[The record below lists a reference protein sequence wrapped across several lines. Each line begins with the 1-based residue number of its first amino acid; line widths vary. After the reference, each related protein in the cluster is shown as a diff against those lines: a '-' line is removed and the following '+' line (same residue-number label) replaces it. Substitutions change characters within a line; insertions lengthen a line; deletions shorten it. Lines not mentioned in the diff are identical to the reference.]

1 MTSNNKNDGIVKEQ
15 EKESSISELESEKV
29 KGKHKS
35 KVNQT
40 NFSNMDKNEATD
52 NEITKNQITNNET
65 TDNKTTKNQI
75 NNNKTTDNKTT
86 KNQITDNKTGIH
98 KTEEDK
104 SNINI
109 TTEKNEKVVFKGE
122 YNMESTKIYYG
133 DSLEVTP
140 VGVMDYNDFS
150 KQTKREQEIPGF
162 DSKYRDFVDYIMKIT
177 HNIWEEKGIGVI
189 YDTYHN
195 NVTMH
200 CGSSNL
206 VGIKDVISNTLQTLH
221 AFPDRRLIGQNVIWS
236 NFGAD
241 GFLSSHR
248 VLSTATNLGD
258 SNFGPATGRKINFR
272 TVIDCATT
280 NNRIHEEWLVRDNL
294 WIVTQLGLDPQE
306 VAKGMAKA
314 SASKV
319 LSLQST
325 YGICESMDGQ
335 FMPAKYQAKDES
347 VGEMM
352 LEMTSR
358 IYNYKYIN
366 EVKKYYH
373 DNAVVH
379 FICDKD
385 LNGYDEIQGM
395 IVSLLASIPNGSY
408 EVERVTCNQREK
420 NEGYDVSVRWRLRG
434 INEGIG
440 FFGQPSGKPVEVMGI
455 NHYHVLQGKV
465 KEEWITFDG
474 MDVLKQ
480 MYMGVEE

>member
-1 MTSNNKNDGIVKEQ
+1 MESEATMMELEQ
-15 EKESSISELESEKV
+15 ELKLKEEQEQVI
-29 KGKHKS
+29 
-35 KVNQT
+35 
-40 NFSNMDKNEATD
+40 F
-52 NEITKNQITNNET
+52 
-65 TDNKTTKNQI
+65 
-75 NNNKTTDNKTT
+75 
-86 KNQITDNKTGIH
+86 
-98 KTEEDK
+98 
-104 SNINI
+104 
-109 TTEKNEKVVFKGE
+109 
-122 YNMESTKIYYG
+122 YG
-133 DSLEVTP
+133 DTDEVTP
-140 VGVMDYNDFS
+140 VGVYDYNDFS
-150 KQTKREQEIPGF
+150 QLTKRNQVMPGF
-162 DSKYRDFVDYIMKIT
+162 EPQYRDFVDYIMKIT
-177 HNIWEEKGIGVI
+177 HDIWESKGIGVI

-200 CGSSNL
+200 LGSSNL

-236 NFGAD
+236 GYGEE

-294 WIVTQLGLDPQE
+294 WIVTQLGLDPHQ
-306 VAKGMAKA
+306 VAKNMAIAAGKKTPGLLQA
-314 SASKV
+314 S
-319 LSLQST
+319 
-325 YGICESMDGQ
+325 YGLCESMEGQ
-335 FMPAKYQAKDES
+335 FMPERYTAKDDS

-373 DNAVVH
+373 KNATVH

-395 IVSLLASIPNGSY
+395 LVSLLASVPNASY
-408 EVERVTCNQREK
+408 EVERVTCNERAGK
-420 NEGYDVSVRWRLRG
+420 DGYDVSLRWRLRG

-440 FFGQPSGKPVEVMGI
+440 FFGQPSGKPLDIMGI
-455 NHYHVLQGKV
+455 SHFHVVDNKV
-465 KEEWITFDG
+465 REEWITFDG
-474 MDVLKQ
+474 LDVLKQ
-480 MYMGVEE
+480 KYMGTVEENN

>member
-1 MTSNNKNDGIVKEQ
+1 MS
-15 EKESSISELESEKV
+15 
-29 KGKHKS
+29 
-35 KVNQT
+35 
-40 NFSNMDKNEATD
+40 
-52 NEITKNQITNNET
+52 
-65 TDNKTTKNQI
+65 
-75 NNNKTTDNKTT
+75 
-86 KNQITDNKTGIH
+86 
-98 KTEEDK
+98 
-104 SNINI
+104 
-109 TTEKNEKVVFKGE
+109 
-122 YNMESTKIYYG
+122 STKIYYG

-294 WIVTQLGLDPQE
+294 WIVTQLGLNPQE
-306 VAKGMAKA
+306 VAKSMAKA
-314 SASKV
+314 SESKV

-335 FMPAKYQAKDES
+335 FMPTKYQAKDDS

-440 FFGQPSGKPVEVMGI
+440 FLDSLLESI
-455 NHYHVLQGKV
+455 
-465 KEEWITFDG
+465 
-474 MDVLKQ
+474 
-480 MYMGVEE
+480 